1 MSNSDFLKKVSAF
14 IAKHQML
21 QKEGTYLVALS
32 GGADSVA
39 LLCAMQ
45 ALGYRVK
52 AAHCNFHLRGEE
64 SLRDAQ
70 FCKQLCKEDRKS
82 VV

>member
-32 GGADSVA
+32 GEPTAWRC
-39 LLCAMQ
+39 CAPCRRW
-45 ALGYRVK
+45 AI
-52 AAHCNFHLRGEE
+52 A
-64 SLRDAQ
+64 
-70 FCKQLCKEDRKS
+70 
-82 VV
+82 